1 MKNNSGPFAQHIDIS
16 MNEIKYSSFVER
28 LTLQVKNSR
37 KLRMKVFNRKIKI
50 SKIIKSL
57 QNE

>member
-16 MNEIKYSSFVER
+16 MDETKYASFVER

-50 SKIIKSL
+50 LKLLENGK
-57 QNE
+57 